1 MLARQTV
8 VYFAANVF
16 SALFGLL
23 NTIVF
28 TRVFAVAAYGDYLLG
43 FAFAT
48 LLATFLA
55 SALKLAI
62 LREQAKGDGA
72 DIRGA
77 ILAAM
82 ALLAPAAPLFF
93 VVARLTGLAASVSA
107 AAVLLAFAVTLY
119 ETSQE
124 SLRAAQRPHD
134 YLRGTVYRA
143 LLVSALGVAV
153 ALASASGAALL
164 VSSSLALVAATA
176 LFWRAAWGEARPR
189 LDRARLLDIAKAGL
203 PFTFSMSLMALATV
217 ADRFLLA
224 ELAGVADAGR
234 YGASLDLVRQA
245 LIIPA
250 ISVSTAFVPMAVRL
264 LAERGED
271 EARRHLAKSMELLLA
286 VVLPACVGFA
296 LVSPQIADLVLG
308 PAFRETGRWAM
319 PILAMAVVFQILT
332 QQYLHT
338 SFLLSNRNRFYLV
351 NTGSVLVFNLVVS
364 ALLIY
369 RFGLAGAVWGR
380 LAAEVFGCAQAYAL
394 SRVAFA
400 MPLPVGRL
408 ALVGAATATMAAAV
422 HALSAMVEALPP
434 ALALALLVGA
444 GVAAYAPI
452 ALAFDLAEAR
462 ALIGGLARRLGA
474 RACQSPVA

>member
-16 SALFGLL
+16 SAIFGLL

-82 ALLAPAAPLFF
+82 ALFAPMAPLFF
-93 VVARLTGLAASVSA
+93 MAARLTGLSTPVAAAS
-107 AAVLLAFAVTLY
+107 VLLAFAVTLY

-124 SLRAAQRPHD
+124 SLRAAQRPLD

-143 LLVSALGVAV
+143 LLVSALGVGV

-164 VSSSLALVAATA
+164 ASSSAALVVATA
-176 LFWRAAWGEARPR
+176 LFWRAAWGDARPR

-264 LAERGED
+264 FAERGEA
-271 EARRHLAKSMELLLA
+271 EARRHLAKSAELLLA
-286 VVLPACVGFA
+286 VALPACVGFA

-308 PAFRETGRWAM
+308 PEFRETGRWAM

-338 SFLLSNRNRFYLV
+338 SFLLSNRNSFYLV
-351 NTGSVLVFNLVVS
+351 NTGSILVFNLIVS

-380 LAAEVFGCAQAYAL
+380 LAAEMFGCAQAYAL
-394 SRVAFA
+394 SRIAFA
-400 MPLPVGRL
+400 MPLPLGRI
-408 ALVGAATATMAAAV
+408 ALVGAATAAMALAV
-422 HALSAMVEALPP
+422 HAFSSEAATLPP
-434 ALALALLVGA
+434 ALALALLVSA
-444 GVAAYAPI
+444 GVGVYAPI
-452 ALAFDLAEAR
+452 AFALDLAEMR
-462 ALIGGLARRLGA
+462 GLVGGLARRRGA
-474 RACQSPVA
+474 RACQSPVG